1 MAINSNNNAV
11 FTAGTLSIG
20 GGKDMEFFKVTVTDG
35 SSTAVDID
43 ANTHKDGIVD
53 RILQALQTRGTIKY
67 YNVTTTNGVINVGIE
82 GEDTWANT
90 GTGTPIN
97 PQTAAA
103 ANLQTFL
110 QALGTVSCRASSTS
124 TSDDALIDVSGT
136 DVTASELVL
145 A

>member
-35 SSTAVDID
+35 SSSGVDID

-67 YNVTTTNGVINVGIE
+67 YNVTTTNGVIMVGIE
-82 GEDTWANT
+82 GEDTWGDSDGNVASPT
-90 GTGTPIN
+90 A
-97 PQTAAA
+97 TAAA
-103 ANLQTFL
+103 NMQTYL

-136 DVTASELVL
+136 TVSASELVL